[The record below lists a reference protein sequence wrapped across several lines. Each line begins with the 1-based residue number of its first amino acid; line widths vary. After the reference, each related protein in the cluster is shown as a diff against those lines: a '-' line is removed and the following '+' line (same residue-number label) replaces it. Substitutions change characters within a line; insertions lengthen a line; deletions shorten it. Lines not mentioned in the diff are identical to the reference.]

1 MCNLH
6 ICREGRKHSKC
17 IFFAANAFSE
27 ENLALQLGI
36 DLHLD
41 TEVVKAD
48 MKSKIVTTATGDTYN
63 YANLLIATGSTVR
76 FQ

>member
-1 MCNLH
+1 M
-6 ICREGRKHSKC
+6 RSAVF
-17 IFFAANAFSE
+17 FFAANAFSE
-27 ENLALQLGI
+27 GNLVWQLGI

-48 MKSKIVTTATGDTYN
+48 MKSKTVTTATGDTYN
-63 YANLLIATGSTVR
+63 YENLLIATGSTVR